1 MRHYSLE
8 QLTDFARNVAGPQER
23 LEMQQHLTE
32 GCKKCSQVVSL
43 WQRLHEIA
51 KHEAGYAPPEGAVR
65 MAKGAFAIRG
75 PRKSGLRARLMATLL
90 FDSSLS
96 PLPAGVRSA
105 VRSERQ
111 LLYGVGNYRI
121 DLRIEPQVDTDS
133 VAIVGQVLR
142 STDAISDVGPV
153 TVKLTKG
160 RKVIAQAVSNKFGEF
175 RLECDLEG
183 GFQLRISLPVE
194 ELCVQLI
201 EPGKGPPEHTDSKR
215 VA

>member
-8 QLTDFARNVAGPQER
+8 QWADFARNVAGTQER
-23 LEMQQHLTE
+23 LEMQQHLDQ
-32 GCKKCSQVVSL
+32 GCNKCAKVASL
-43 WQRLHEIA
+43 WRHVHAVA
-51 KHEAGYAPPEGAVR
+51 KHEHRYAPPDGAVR
-65 MAKGAFAIRG
+65 MAKGNFAIHG
-75 PRKSGLRARLMATLL
+75 PRGFSRRPSLIASLI
-90 FDSSLS
+90 FDSSLG

-105 VRSERQ
+105 ARVERQ

-121 DLRIEPQVDTDS
+121 DLRIEPQVDTDN

-142 STDAISDVGPV
+142 SSDTISDIGPV

-160 RKVIAQAVSNKFGEF
+160 RKVVAQTESNKFGEF
-175 RLECDLEG
+175 RLECDLST

-201 EPGKGPPEHTDSKR
+201 EPGGTNSEKNDSKR
-215 VA
+215 LS